1 MSLSKLR
8 HLVLFASI
16 LVSPVMASA
25 DSLVEP
31 TRAGNEPSPWA
42 QAATR
47 KTRVPEGI
55 SASDWSGILK
65 AREAGR
71 HAAVAVEDGFQA
83 RSPGQRWRTNFD
95 GHGFVTTPDDGGWSW
110 GLELQSYGREGQERR
125 VSAPALIS
133 AKGSRV
139 EYEWHDAVTE
149 WYVNDARGLEHGYTV
164 CQRPAGSGVLQFTLT
179 VRGSLQPRVSADGLD
194 VTFVNARGAAVL
206 NYAGLKVFDADGAH
220 VPACFEAMHEGLRL
234 SVDDAGARYP
244 LTIDPIAQQAYLKA
258 SNTGALDNFG
268 SSLAISDD
276 TVVVGAP
283 GEDSFNGGND
293 NNLADSGAV
302 YVFVRSGGVWSQ
314 QAILKAPSPLP
325 AEADAFGWSVAVSGD
340 TLVIGVMGEDSS
352 ATGVNGD
359 AHNNGAQ
366 DSGAAWVFV
375 RSGGTWNSQAYLKA
389 SNTGAGHRFG
399 WSVAASGD
407 TVVVGA
413 YGESSNATGVNGN
426 QADNSAPG
434 SGAAYVFVRSGI
446 TWTQQAYL
454 KASNTGANDLF
465 GWSVAASGDTVAV
478 GAYGESSSA
487 TGVDG
492 NQADNSVSQAGAVY
506 VFARNGTTW
515 SQQAYLKASN
525 TGANDLFGTFVAT
538 SADTVVVG
546 ASQEASSA
554 TGVNGNQADNSA
566 PGSGA
571 AYVFTRSSGVWSQQ
585 AYLKA
590 SNTEAPDFFGSSVG
604 VSGDTVVVGA
614 YQESSDATGVNGNQA
629 NNNAPGSGAAYVF
642 VRIGGL
648 WSQQAYLKAFNT
660 GTNDHFGNR
669 VAVSGDTVLVGA
681 NQEASSATGVNG
693 NYFDNSAPFAGA
705 AYVFT
710 GLGPPSDADGD
721 GVLDED
727 DACPN
732 NTPGLPIAPDGRPLR
747 DCNNDC
753 LVDAS
758 DIQCIVD
765 EILGQ

>member
-25 DSLVEP
+25 DSMVEP

-47 KTRVPEGI
+47 KAHVPEGI

-65 AREAGR
+65 AHEAGR

-179 VRGSLQPRVSADGLD
+179 VRGNLQPRVSADGLD
-194 VTFVNARGAAVL
+194 VTFVDASGAAVL
-206 NYAGLKVFDADGAH
+206 NYAGLKVFDAGGAH

-314 QAILKAPSPLP
+314 QAILKAPSPLV
-325 AEADAFGWSVAVSGD
+325 EVGDGFGWSVAVSGD

-407 TVVVGA
+407 TV
-413 YGESSNATGVNGN
+413 
-426 QADNSAPG
+426 
-434 SGAAYVFVRSGI
+434 
-446 TWTQQAYL
+446 
-454 KASNTGANDLF
+454 
-465 GWSVAASGDTVAV
+465 AV

-487 TGVDG
+487 TGVNG
-492 NQADNSVSQAGAVY
+492 NQADNSASQAGAVY

-571 AYVFTRSSGVWSQQ
+571 AYVFTRSGGVWSQQ

-710 GLGPPSDADGD
+710 GLGPPSDADED

-732 NTPGLPIAPDGRPLR
+732 NTPGLAVDCDGRPLR
-747 DCNNDC
+747 DANGDC
-753 LVDAS
+753 LLDGS
-758 DIQCIVD
+758 DIQLIVD
-765 EILGQ
+765 ELLNQ